1 MKKILLF
8 LMFSIF
14 VNIMLYSQV
23 GINTENPNVLTELDV
38 QNLAKEGIV
47 VPKGVMIPRMTEE
60 QRDLIDVS
68 DASLAN
74 SLVVYNITEDCFNYY
89 SKIEGEWRSVCG
101 KLGKAVFDF
110 DCSAIEVQGT
120 YVEKK
125 ELNSSNA
132 LKIIVTVTKPGE
144 YSIAGTTTNGYYF
157 STSGTFLTAGVF
169 TVYVQGQGTPLN
181 IGEDVVSIL
190 KNGEDANCA
199 NLVKVNVL
207 SAIAIYSLNCSSIV
221 VNGDYAKGV
230 GLTAANTITLNVNVS
245 QAGSYSITTPLTNG
259 VIFSASGNFTP
270 GIQLVTLR
278 GTGIPTVNTD
288 FPITINANT
297 PEGNNTCTATIP
309 VILPVMTYGVIG
321 SGEYSWVGAARQL
334 AINNGASFGPAG
346 IVKTMGWNRLWQVT
360 SASAAYTQLT
370 NGTAKPDIILYFAYG
385 ANATTA
391 LATVLADYVNNGGVL
406 IYAPADDQATVTN
419 YLLSGIFGSS
429 AATAVN
435 IGTLTSANR
444 DSYPINNLP
453 NDPIV
458 NGPFGNLSGR
468 YWQEDNAGTVICTSL
483 PPNSVQVASA
493 NNPNHNS
500 NLSPDYS
507 VVWYN
512 DSKNF
517 VYFGDSVYG
526 TYPGFAYYGS
536 TDGTAPTQFTAAG
549 LPMSKFNNRWTSFPT
564 FVYNSYLELNAI
576 AWGIKKAAVS
586 GINAH

>member
-181 IGEDVVSIL
+181 IGEDVVSI
-190 KNGEDANCA
+190 
-199 NLVKVNVL
+199 
-207 SAIAIYSLNCSSIV
+207 
-221 VNGDYAKGV
+221 
-230 GLTAANTITLNVNVS
+230 
-245 QAGSYSITTPLTNG
+245 
-259 VIFSASGNFTP
+259 
-270 GIQLVTLR
+270 
-278 GTGIPTVNTD
+278 
-288 FPITINANT
+288 
-297 PEGNNTCTATIP
+297 
-309 VILPVMTYGVIG
+309 
-321 SGEYSWVGAARQL
+321 
-334 AINNGASFGPAG
+334 
-346 IVKTMGWNRLWQVT
+346 
-360 SASAAYTQLT
+360 
-370 NGTAKPDIILYFAYG
+370 
-385 ANATTA
+385 
-391 LATVLADYVNNGGVL
+391 
-406 IYAPADDQATVTN
+406 
-419 YLLSGIFGSS
+419 
-429 AATAVN
+429 
-435 IGTLTSANR
+435 
-444 DSYPINNLP
+444 
-453 NDPIV
+453 
-458 NGPFGNLSGR
+458 
-468 YWQEDNAGTVICTSL
+468 
-483 PPNSVQVASA
+483 
-493 NNPNHNS
+493 
-500 NLSPDYS
+500 
-507 VVWYN
+507 
-512 DSKNF
+512 
-517 VYFGDSVYG
+517 
-526 TYPGFAYYGS
+526 
-536 TDGTAPTQFTAAG
+536 
-549 LPMSKFNNRWTSFPT
+549 
-564 FVYNSYLELNAI
+564 
-576 AWGIKKAAVS
+576 
-586 GINAH
+586 

>member
-1 MKKILLF
+1 MKKVLL
-8 LMFSIF
+8 LLIFS
-14 VNIMLYSQV
+14 VLANTLYSQV

-68 DASLAN
+68 DASVAN

-221 VNGDYAKGV
+221 VNGNYAKGV

-259 VIFSASGNFTP
+259 IVFSASGNFTP
-270 GIQLVTLR
+270 GIQPVTLR

-288 FPITINANT
+288 FPIIINANT

-309 VILPVMTYGVIG
+309 VILPVMSYGVIG

-334 AINNGASFGPAG
+334 AINNGASFGVAG

-360 SASAAYTQLT
+360 SAAAAYTQLT
-370 NGTAKPDIILYFAYG
+370 NGSAKPDIILYFAYG

-419 YLLSGIFGSS
+419 YLLTGIFGSS

-453 NDPIV
+453 NDPII
-458 NGPFGNLSGR
+458 NGPFGNTSGR

-500 NLSPDYS
+500 SLNPDYS

-526 TYPGFAYYGS
+526 TYPGFGYYGS

-564 FVYNSYLELNAI
+564 FVFNSYLELNAV
-576 AWGIKKAAVS
+576 A
-586 GINAH
+586 